1 MGRPTFGDQEENG
14 EKTHLVGAFATK
26 DGLIL
31 GQEKVCDKSN
41 EITAI
46 PKLLDILHLKN
57 QIITIDA
64 MGCQKNIAE
73 KILSKKADYVLSLK
87 ENHPTL
93 YHETVLYFSDAL
105 NKRETY
111 EVKNKS
117 KTDIHIRRCS
127 VTDDVSWVPDLKKWK
142 GLKSLV
148 MIEAIKIKSDTQ
160 TKEVRYFIS
169 SLEPNPKVILNS
181 VRAHWGIENNLHW
194 ILDVVFKEDD
204 RILWDKN
211 VIQNES
217 FIRRFALNLI
227 KQYKTK
233 YNDNT
238 AFKTIRKVLAMD
250 DDKLDQILREF

>member
-1 MGRPTFGDQEENG
+1 MR
-14 EKTHLVGAFATK
+14 FATK

-41 EITAI
+41 DITAI
-46 PKLLDILHLKN
+46 PKLLDILHLRN

-64 MGCQKNIAE
+64 IGCQKAISE

-93 YHETVLYFSDAL
+93 YHETALYFNDVL

-117 KTDIHIRRCS
+117 KIDHCLMKCS
-127 VTDDVSWVPDLKKWK
+127 VTDDISWVPDLKKWK
-142 GLKSLV
+142 GLKSLAMV
-148 MIEAIKIKSDTQ
+148 ETIQ
-160 TKEVRYFIS
+160 TKGDNHTKDVRYFIS
-169 SLEPNPKVILNS
+169 NLEPDPKVILNS
-181 VRAHWGIENNLHW
+181 VREAHWGTQNNLHW
-194 ILDVVFKEDD
+194 ILDVIFKEDD
-204 RILWDKN
+204 QILFLWDKN

-217 FIRRFALNLI
+217 LIRRFALNLI
-227 KQYKTK
+227 KQYKTT

-238 AFKTIRKVLAMD
+238 AFKTIRKVLTAD
-250 DDKLDQILREF
+250 DDKLEQILRKF